1 MIMATGARYKVQ
13 FRRVRDGK
21 TDYRARKQLIIS
33 RKPRLVVRKSL
44 KNTNIQL
51 VLPAKDGDATLVCA
65 NTVELKK
72 YGFTGGAGNLPS
84 AYLAGL
90 LLGYRAKKN
99 GHEQAILDM
108 GLSHATK
115 GGRIFAAL
123 KGAVDSGLLVPHNP
137 EIFPGVERIN
147 GKSIDKYRKSNISEQ
162 FESAKKKIQDEF
174 R

>member
-1 MIMATGARYKVQ
+1 MATGARFKVQ
-13 FRRVRDGK
+13 FRRVRAGK

-44 KNTNIQL
+44 KNTAIQL
-51 VLPAKDGDATLVCA
+51 VMPAKGGDATLVSA

-72 YGFTGGAGNLPS
+72 YGYASGTGNLPS

-99 GHEQAILDM
+99 GHEQAILDL

-123 KGAVDSGLLVPHNP
+123 KGAVDSGLKVPHDS
-137 EIFPGVERIN
+137 EIFPSEERIN
-147 GKSIDKYRKSNISEQ
+147 GKSIDKFRKTNISGQ
-162 FESAKKKIQDEF
+162 FESAKEKIQSEF

>member
-1 MIMATGARYKVQ
+1 MATGPRYKVQ
-13 FRRVRDGK
+13 FRRVRAGK

-51 VLPAKDGDATLVCA
+51 VIPAKEGDSTLVSA

-72 YGFTGGAGNLPS
+72 YGFSGTGNLPS

-90 LLGYRAKKN
+90 LIGYRAKKN
-99 GHEQAILDM
+99 GHEQAILDI

-123 KGAVDSGLLVPHNP
+123 KGAVDSGLSVPHDP
-137 EIFPGVERIN
+137 EIFPSEERLN
-147 GKSIDKYRKSNISEQ
+147 GKSIDKFRKTNISAQ
-162 FESAKKKIQDEF
+162 FESAKQKIHGEF

>member
-1 MIMATGARYKVQ
+1 MATGARYRVK
-13 FRRVRDGK
+13 FRRARSGK

-44 KNTNIQL
+44 KNTNAQL
-51 VLPAKDGDATLVCA
+51 VIPAKDGDATLVSA

-72 YGFTGGAGNLPS
+72 YGFTGGTGNLPS

-99 GHEQAILDM
+99 GHAQAILDL
-108 GLSHATK
+108 GLYHATK
-115 GGRIFAAL
+115 GGRIYAAL
-123 KGAVDSGLLVPHNP
+123 KGAVDSGLEIPHDP
-137 EIFPGVERIN
+137 EIFPSEERIT
-147 GKSIDKYRKSNISEQ
+147 GKSIDKHRKSNISVQ
-162 FESAKKKIQDEF
+162 FESAKQKIQSEF

>member
-1 MIMATGARYKVQ
+1 MATGARYKVQ
-13 FRRVRDGK
+13 FRRVRAGK

-51 VLPAKDGDATLVCA
+51 VIPAKDGDATLVSA
-65 NTVELKK
+65 NTIELKK
-72 YGFTGGAGNLPS
+72 YGFTGGTGNLPS

-90 LLGYRAKKN
+90 LLGCRAKKN
-99 GHEQAILDM
+99 GHKQAILDM

-123 KGAVDSGLLVPHNP
+123 KGAVDSGLEVPHDQRY
-137 EIFPGVERIN
+137 FR
-147 GKSIDKYRKSNISEQ
+147 
-162 FESAKKKIQDEF
+162 AKKGSMEKA
-174 R
+174 